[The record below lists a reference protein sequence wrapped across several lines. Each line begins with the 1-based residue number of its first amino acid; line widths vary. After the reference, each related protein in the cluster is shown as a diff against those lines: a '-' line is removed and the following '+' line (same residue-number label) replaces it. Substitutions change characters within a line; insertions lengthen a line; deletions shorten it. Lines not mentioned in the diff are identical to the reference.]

1 MSARGAP
8 GRQKNDKTKGSSS
21 STCSGKGSIQS
32 FFNGTA
38 KVKKRTVVCPVC
50 TVDVELIKINEH
62 MDSRECQEKSSKL
75 VEEKTEVIKSSG
87 LKRSLVESVPDAQ
100 RDKKKLKPN
109 SDVDVVNDLVNS
121 EELLKTPEK
130 KKISLSRQISYNP
143 NKFGG
148 EKCLHEMSLNKKLI
162 KSPTKSVGE
171 KYRRTPTK
179 EKREQIDSSRPALPQ
194 HDPFTPSKRSNPEYV
209 PYYVRNFQYVLSC
222 VIDCTSDKNLFT
234 DSELDIID
242 SYRELPLDSKKLF
255 VRLLNRKHAWISL
268 EKVKYDE
275 IQSVEIAMR
284 TLVKQ
289 RLVAD
294 QGELND
300 VEELLNHLQ
309 ASDVKL
315 IAKEINCASK
325 ATGKAEITGE
335 ILKLCRRKSVFF
347 QSVNTL
353 ERKVVTRAKSLMSAS
368 YKIVAE
374 VRSTLMRVLCLW
386 GLSTWWESREEGA
399 APTTLTNILLTNQ
412 GRVTYPS
419 YNIIRQANIFRNRE
433 DLVAF
438 EEAMKMEENIE
449 HLLQSKQFEAAYES
463 HLVII
468 EKFDKLD
475 QSFFEHVKSLPVFL
489 QKYTTLSVI
498 IVALNKAVDLLEK
511 MKKYTEAVKL
521 LKRLLGLNVLAKF
534 RGHWYERLSLDLDSH
549 LKLPE
554 EALEVVETALA
565 DERVRGGRRLLL
577 NQRAVK
583 ICSSKRN
590 RLESRL
596 EKFTESPDWE
606 SPSGEDLP
614 STNIKGRML
623 RQEGK
628 TGKSVWQICPA
639 GGEGETTYCS
649 VEEFCMNH
657 FTSDGSTQALHAEGA
672 IFNSLLGLLFWEVIY
687 DVEVPDAFR
696 DPCQSLPYDWD
707 TDHFYAARR
716 TEIEVRLA
724 ELRSLER
731 EELAEEVGSRWAR
744 HQDTLSLV
752 NWSVLS
758 SERMVRQL
766 VLCFDPLGLVSVLGR
781 MVTDHRS
788 TRSGL
793 PDLTLWNSQ
802 LGTVRCVEVKGPG
815 DKLSTKQILWIRFL
829 NSAGIPS
836 EVCHVSSLGSKAL
849 VE

>member
-1 MSARGAP
+1 M
-8 GRQKNDKTKGSSS
+8 
-21 STCSGKGSIQS
+21 
-32 FFNGTA
+32 
-38 KVKKRTVVCPVC
+38 KKRTVVCPVC
-50 TVDVELIKINEH
+50 SVDVELIKINEH
-62 MDSRECQEKSSKL
+62 MDSRECQDKSGEVVL
-75 VEEKTEVIKSSG
+75 VEEKVTKSSS
-87 LKRSLVESVPDAQ
+87 LKRNLTESVPDNL
-100 RDKKKLKPN
+100 RDHKKLKTSPDIEN
-109 SDVDVVNDLVNS
+109 
-121 EELLKTPEK
+121 ELLKTPEK
-130 KKISLSRQISYNP
+130 KKISLSRQISHNP
-143 NKFGG
+143 SKFGG
-148 EKCLHEMSLNKKLI
+148 EKCLDEMSPNQKLI
-162 KSPTKSVGE
+162 KTPTKSAAN

-179 EKREQIDSSRPALPQ
+179 EKRDLIEGSRPALPQ
-194 HDPFTPSKRSNPEYV
+194 HEPFTPSKRSNPEYV

-242 SYRELPLDSKKLF
+242 SYRDLPLDSKKLF

-275 IQSVEIAMR
+275 IQSLETAMG

-289 RLVAD
+289 NLVAD

-300 VEELLNHLQ
+300 VEDLLNNLQ
-309 ASDVKL
+309 AADVKL
-315 IAKEINCASK
+315 IAKEINCAAK
-325 ATGKAEITGE
+325 ATGKAELTGE

-353 ERKVVTRAKSLMSAS
+353 ERKVVSRAKSLLAAS
-368 YKIVAE
+368 FKIRTE
-374 VRSTLMRVLCLW
+374 VRSTLLRVLCLW
-386 GLSTWWESREEGA
+386 GLSAWWESREEGA
-399 APTTLTNILLTNQ
+399 APSTLTNILLTNQ
-412 GRVTYPS
+412 GHVTYPT
-419 YNIIRQANIFRNRE
+419 YNIIRQANIFRNRD

-438 EEAMKMEENIE
+438 EEAVRMEENIE
-449 HLLQSKQFEAAYES
+449 HLLQSKQFDAAYES

-475 QSFFEHVKSLPVFL
+475 QSFFDHITSLPVFL

-498 IVALNKAVDLLEK
+498 VVALNKAVDLLEK
-511 MKKYTEAVKL
+511 MKKYSEAVQL
-521 LKRLLGLNVLAKF
+521 LKRLLDLTVLAKF

-549 LKLPE
+549 LKQPE
-554 EALEVVETALA
+554 EALEVVERALA
-565 DERVRGGRRLLL
+565 DERVRGGRRL
-577 NQRAVK
+577 NIIQRAVK

-596 EKFTESPDWE
+596 ESFTQRSDWDCPAAE
-606 SPSGEDLP
+606 ELP
-614 STNIKGRML
+614 STNIKGKML
-623 RQEGK
+623 SQEGK

-657 FTSDGSTQALHAEGA
+657 FSSDGTTQALHAEGA

-687 DVEVPDAFR
+687 DTDVPDAFR

-707 TDHFYAARR
+707 TDHFYSARR
-716 TEIEVRLA
+716 TEIDIRLA
-724 ELRSLER
+724 QLRSLER
-731 EELAEEVGSRWAR
+731 EEMAEEVVTAWSR

-752 NWSVLS
+752 NWSVFP
-758 SERMVRQL
+758 SETMVRQL
-766 VLCFDPLGLVSVLGR
+766 VLCFDPLSLVSVLER
-781 MVTDHRS
+781 MVVDHRS

-793 PDLTLWNSQ
+793 PDLTLWNPRE
-802 LGTVRCVEVKGPG
+802 GVVRCVEVKGPG

-829 NSAGIPS
+829 NSVGISS